1 MVKSIEGV
9 FALLLRLLVP
19 KVWDFFFFLYNIHGL
34 PVRKFFGVKR
44 KPLRPSLYSLSFWGW
59 VVSLGKSGA
68 SEYTNRRI
76 WLVNQIKLDFYIDIR
91 GKIWIQYRFGEVQ
104 MNLSHSSI
112 SEPLGPHDQQTSSYF
127 FLLPCRP
134 ERHLRENIL
143 TPLTGNRWP
152 LHDFNPTPDCFLLWA
167 SSSRDTELQRE
178 PPAGVE
184 SLILSWIIVHARSA
198 EERDS

>member
-9 FALLLRLLVP
+9 FAWSAR
-19 KVWDFFFFLYNIHGL
+19 FEIFLYNIRGL
-34 PVRKFFGVKR
+34 PVRKFFGAKR
-44 KPLRPSLYSLSFWGW
+44 NPLRPSLYSLSFWGW
-59 VVSLGKSGA
+59 VVSLSKSSG
-68 SEYTNRRI
+68 SEYTNRHI
-76 WLVNQIKLDFYIDIR
+76 SLLNKVKLDLYINIHR
-91 GKIWIQYRFGEVQ
+91 KENSIQIQLGT
-104 MNLSHSSI
+104 N
-112 SEPLGPHDQQTSSYF
+112 EPQPQQHLRAAGPTQPTEIIF

-167 SSSRDTELQRE
+167 SSSWDTELQHE

-184 SLILSWIIVHARSA
+184 SLILSWIIVHVRSA